1 MQVINLGE
9 GGPAVSALGLGC
21 NNFGHNK
28 FGEFADYKRCER
40 IVHAALDLGYTFFDT
55 ADSYAMGKSE
65 EYLGRALGSR
75 QRDQVLVSTKFGAQH
90 DMPGAPDVPK
100 GSAEWVRWAIEGSLR
115 RLGTDR
121 IDLYQMHMPD
131 PVTPIAE
138 TLGALGA
145 LVTEGKVRYV
155 GVGGFSAEQ
164 LEIAV
169 KVATTGGLPVPISHM
184 THYSLLDR
192 TCEQDVIPACV
203 RLGIRVH
210 TWAVIESGL
219 LAGKFMRIGHRP
231 EGARLSSRVPH
242 VQDEVWDALE
252 QIEAFAAAKGIS
264 LLELAIGGIA
274 AMAGVGV
281 VIVGAS
287 TPEQAAANARARD
300 WIPSD
305 AEVAEIHAL
314 PWAAP
319 RIATDTEYRALLKE
333 LDR

>member
-1 MQVINLGE
+1 MRMVNLGE

-28 FGEFADYKRCER
+28 YGDFADYDRCER

-55 ADSYAMGKSE
+55 SDSYAMGKSE
-65 EYLGRALGSR
+65 EYLGRALSAR
-75 QRDQVLVSTKFGAQH
+75 RDEVLISTKFGAQH
-90 DMPGAPDVPK
+90 DFPGAPDVPK

-131 PVTPIAE
+131 PLTPIAE
-138 TLGALGA
+138 TLGALGE

-164 LEIAV
+164 LDAAV
-169 KVATTGGLPVPISHM
+169 KAATTGGLPVPVSHM

-192 TCEQDVIPACV
+192 TCEHDIIPTCV

-219 LAGKFMRIGHRP
+219 LAGKFTRNSHGP
-231 EGARLSSRVPH
+231 DGARLNTRAPH
-242 VQDEVWDALE
+242 VQAEVWDALE

-264 LLELAIGGIA
+264 VLELAIGGIA
-274 AMAGVGV
+274 TMAGVGV

-287 TPEQAAANARARD
+287 TPEQAAANVRARD
-300 WIPSD
+300 WTPTD
-305 AEVAEIHAL
+305 AEIAEIRAL
-314 PWAAP
+314 PWAPP
-319 RIATDTEYRALLKE
+319 RIATDTEYRILLKE
-333 LDR
+333 LGQ